1 MASLQSYASTVYSQ
15 AIRVALKQVSQ
26 TRALLDHF
34 TTAQAVR
41 RIRSPLQLQQRQR
54 VLEISA
60 AQTLTRTLLLLHIQ
74 WLSS

>member
-1 MASLQSYASTVYSQ
+1 MASLQSYASTVYSL

-54 VLEISA
+54 VLEISE
-60 AQTLTRTLLLLHIQ
+60 AQTRTLLLLRIQ